1 MQLFTMEL
9 GYNKFRTGRY
19 GLANEVW
26 DWNSLGRR
34 SLEEGQTGR
43 IEMSMDTLNFDL
55 LPKHRFVLCRNSAV
69 QLTQLDDQKA
79 DSDADRAK
87 IGSSRAAATKY

>member
-1 MQLFTMEL
+1 M
-9 GYNKFRTGRY
+9 
-19 GLANEVW
+19 
-26 DWNSLGRR
+26 

-79 DSDADRAK
+79 DSGADRAK
-87 IGSSRAAATKY
+87 SGASRAAATKY